1 MCIKYEYHQL
11 FNFETSSV
19 KLQTLF
25 YLYQILNLYEQFLH
39 VKSGIF
45 SCQQLF
51 FVTQFFQCKIQ
62 FTYFQNVSIE
72 ACCFKIL
79 VDYVKTC
86 KWTCSY
92 LKNNTLYSIIGVQL
106 DILIL
111 SIRFIVNMLILFCC
125 LLFITCFYFFG
136 QFYTLF
142 FLYFLL
148 FQSCTI
154 QNQITS
160 LLTPMKFYYQNIQ
173 FFRVFQLFVVRKVS
187 QKKVKIGQILLK
199 VFASEQV
206 NTWQY
211 FTFKQFFFF
220 AFLKLYY
227 FDIKFFQYFLIVC
240 YQESFQ
246 NKSEDWLDIV
256 DSFCK

>member
-154 QNQITS
+154 S
-160 LLTPMKFYYQNIQ
+160 IQ
-173 FFRVFQLFVVRKVS
+173 SFFSIFQLFVIRKVS
-187 QKKVKIGQILLK
+187 KIKVKIGQIQLI
-199 VFASEQV
+199 VFASEQF
-206 NTWQY
+206 NNWQC
-211 FTFKQFFFF
+211 FIFNHIIKDVRSIV
-220 AFLKLYY
+220 KL
-227 FDIKFFQYFLIVC
+227 
-240 YQESFQ
+240 
-246 NKSEDWLDIV
+246 
-256 DSFCK
+256 